1 MTWYPG
7 RVLPPVVAA
16 LILGCAHGQSEA
28 AATSSPST
36 VTLDEVLPPPVMSL
50 EQLLAG
56 RIAGV
61 IVARAPGGGIS
72 VLIRGPGSFYM
83 SNEPLYVVN
92 GVPVEAGPSGTLAWL
107 NPQDIASIS
116 VLKDPSTTAIYG
128 VRGANGVIVIKTKG
142 SH

>member
-7 RVLPPVVAA
+7 RVVAA

-28 AATSSPST
+28 PAPTSPST

-56 RIAGV
+56 RLAGV
-61 IVARAPGGGIS
+61 TVARASGGGIS
-72 VLIRGPGSFYM
+72 VLIRGPGSFYS

-116 VLKDPSTTAIYG
+116 VLKDAASTAIYG